1 MVHTAIIIP
10 CYNEALRFPVNRFVS
25 FIKKNFAA
33 SIYFVNDGSSDN
45 TYSVLEDLRIKFPK
59 HINIIN
65 QEKNEGKAAAVRLGI
80 NSALKNNKFDRFA
93 FLDADLSTS
102 IEECIL
108 LSEKVTKETCFVFG
122 SRIKKLD
129 NNIQRK
135 AYRFIIGRVIAT
147 FISKMLRLPIYD
159 SQCGC
164 KIFSREWATLI
175 FNEAFLTRW
184 LFDVEIFYRLINHF
198 GRNKIQT
205 KILEVPLS
213 AWIDSENSKVSL
225 FYGIKV
231 WFDLLKIYRHYR

>member
-10 CYNEALRFPVNRFVS
+10 CYNEASRFPVNRFVS
-25 FIKKNFAA
+25 FVKKHSAV

-45 TYSVLEDLRIKFPK
+45 TDSILEDLRIKFPK
-59 HINIIN
+59 NISVIN
-65 QEKNEGKAAAVRLGI
+65 QKKNEGKAAAVRLGM

-108 LSEKVTKETCFVFG
+108 LSEKLTKETSFVFG

-129 NNIQRK
+129 NNIRRK
-135 AYRFIIGRVIAT
+135 THRFIIGRIIAT

-164 KIFSREWATLI
+164 KIFSREWVTFI

-198 GRNKIQT
+198 GRTKIQT
-205 KILEVPLS
+205 KILEVPL
-213 AWIDSENSKVSL
+213 ATWIDSENSKVSL

-231 WFDLLKIYRHYR
+231 WFDLLKIYRHYK

>member
-1 MVHTAIIIP
+1 MAHTAIIIP
-10 CYNEALRFPVNRFVS
+10 CYNEALRFPVNRFIS

-45 TYSVLEDLRIKFPK
+45 TDSVLEDLRIKFPK

-102 IEECIL
+102 IEECLL

-175 FNEAFLTRW
+175 FSEAFLTRW

>member
-10 CYNEALRFPVNRFVS
+10 CYNEASRFPVNRFVS
-25 FIKKNFAA
+25 FVKKHSAV

-45 TYSVLEDLRIKFPK
+45 TDSILEDLRIKFPK
-59 HINIIN
+59 NISVIN
-65 QEKNEGKAAAVRLGI
+65 QEKNEGKAAAVRLGM

-108 LSEKVTKETCFVFG
+108 LSEKVTKETSFVFG

-129 NNIQRK
+129 NNIRRK
-135 AYRFIIGRVIAT
+135 THRFIIGRIIAT

-164 KIFSREWATLI
+164 KIFSREWVTFI

-198 GRNKIQT
+198 GRTKIQT

-231 WFDLLKIYRHYR
+231 WFDLLKIYKHYK

>member
-45 TYSVLEDLRIKFPK
+45 TDSVLEDLRIKFPK
-59 HINIIN
+59 NINVIN

-108 LSEKVTKETCFVFG
+108 LSEKITKETCFVFG

>member
-10 CYNEALRFPVNRFVS
+10 CYNEASRFPVNRFVS
-25 FIKKNFAA
+25 FVKKHSAV

-45 TYSVLEDLRIKFPK
+45 TDSILEDLRIKFPK
-59 HINIIN
+59 NISVIN
-65 QEKNEGKAAAVRLGI
+65 QKKNEGKAAAVRLGM

-108 LSEKVTKETCFVFG
+108 LSEKVTNETSFVFG

-129 NNIQRK
+129 NNIERK
-135 AYRFIIGRVIAT
+135 AHRFIIGRIIAT

-164 KIFSREWATLI
+164 KIFSREWVTLI

-184 LFDVEIFYRLINHF
+184 LFDVEIFYRLINYF
-198 GRNKIQT
+198 GRTKIQT

-213 AWIDSENSKVSL
+213 EWIDTEKSKVSL

-231 WFDLLKIYRHYR
+231 WFDLLKIYKHYR

>member
-1 MVHTAIIIP
+1 M
-10 CYNEALRFPVNRFVS
+10 
-25 FIKKNFAA
+25 
-33 SIYFVNDGSSDN
+33 NDGSSDN
-45 TYSVLEDLRIKFPK
+45 TDSVLEDLRIKFPEYVSV
-59 HINIIN
+59 IN
-65 QEKNEGKAAAVRLGI
+65 QEKNEGKAAAVRLGM
-80 NSALKNNKFDRFA
+80 NNALRNNKFNRFA

-108 LSEKVTKETCFVFG
+108 LSKKITKEISFVFG

-129 NNIQRK
+129 NKIQRK
-135 AYRFIIGRVIAT
+135 AHRFIIGRVIAT

-164 KIFSREWATLI
+164 KIFSREWTTLI
-175 FNEAFLTRW
+175 FNEVFLTRW

-198 GRNKIQT
+198 GRTKIQT

-231 WFDLLKIYRHYR
+231 WFDLLKIYRHYK